1 MGGRPMDQ
9 LIWGSV
15 RKPAGS
21 LMKELRFI
29 SAKSSGKYWVEQDS
43 WSSDLEAKYDA
54 RPHRAFSLKTVTH
67 QPKYW

>member
-29 SAKSSGKYWVEQDS
+29 SAKSSGTG
-43 WSSDLEAKYDA
+43 WSRIPGPRISKQNTMHDPTEHSA
-54 RPHRAFSLKTVTH
+54 
-67 QPKYW
+67 